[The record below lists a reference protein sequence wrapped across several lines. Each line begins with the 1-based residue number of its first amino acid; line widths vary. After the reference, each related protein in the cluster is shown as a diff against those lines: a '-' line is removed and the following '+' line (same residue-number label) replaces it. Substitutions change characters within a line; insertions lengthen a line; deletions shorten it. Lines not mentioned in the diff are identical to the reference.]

1 MTSLWQPWYPSVSA
15 FLQACAEKPDP
26 LHLQF
31 VVTAAAGISSHLCIY
46 REGSYLN
53 RIEEITAKF
62 PAWKE
67 ERLPPPRTSQSE
79 VGLSADCRL
88 PKLTYNYIVR
98 QSRVDLYVLLL
109 PSSFPLAENTLV
121 LQCIWIAAHGQQATL
136 MFPYAIIML
145 SVLESIRLQLLI

>member
-31 VVTAAAGISSHLCIY
+31 VATVTVGVSSHLCVH
-46 REGSYLN
+46 REGSYLS

-79 VGLSADCRL
+79 VCLSADYQL
-88 PKLTYNYIVR
+88 QKLICYHTVR
-98 QSRVDLYVLLL
+98 QSWVNMYVFLLS
-109 PSSFPLAENTLV
+109 SSFHLPEDTLV

-145 SVLESIRLQLLI
+145 SVLESIRLQ